1 MNETR
6 RLVFLSFPSK
16 AMALYFRQ
24 QEEFKSFLQSVL
36 NESSIALAGGIR
48 SNDHV
53 ISWLNRTLD
62 AVVSMIKTPPINP
75 MTASTSSSSGVDLS
89 GDPRL
94 PGNAAAASKHYIET
108 LYSLK
113 YLLLFRIAVLKGVF
127 PSSNFSEMIYPT
139 DLRARV
145 ASGHLANYVHLYC
158 CLHAQFSIRKQLKD
172 ISESAEF
179 LKVLESN
186 SRKNSENQKP
196 PQGVNAKEE
205 ENKKIIDEKLLKSIV
220 ELVKTEESFV
230 KDLEKLMDQY
240 IKPANLSMLDC
251 TEKLLKTHTVFLNSL
266 QDAGGDLLT
275 ATSEVLDYCQIKD
288 AVMRIS
294 ALFINK
300 CNKFKIYSEYSAAY
314 LRFQHLQ
321 KCDQELKSNLE
332 KLNLSQQH
340 KESVES
346 LLIKPIQRVL
356 KYPLFLE
363 QIRDF
368 CSKDS
373 IEKKQTLQAL
383 TRMQT
388 LATYVNEMQRINEE
402 YGTDLERLSKIPEL
416 SKKGLGLD
424 LRDLFMFAHLKYLQ
438 SGDKKYSDCVAFVF
452 TSLILILG
460 PEQNSKKKMPRPH
473 KILPIWEIEINEI
486 DIQKTP
492 SISAGESNQHLF
504 SIIHLAPGV
513 QENIYHISCCHV
525 DIKTH
530 FIKSAKKALK
540 AHL

>member
-1 MNETR
+1 
-6 RLVFLSFPSK
+6 
-16 AMALYFRQ
+16 
-24 QEEFKSFLQSVL
+24 
-36 NESSIALAGGIR
+36 
-48 SNDHV
+48 
-53 ISWLNRTLD
+53 
-62 AVVSMIKTPPINP
+62 
-75 MTASTSSSSGVDLS
+75 
-89 GDPRL
+89 
-94 PGNAAAASKHYIET
+94 
-108 LYSLK
+108 
-113 YLLLFRIAVLKGVF
+113 
-127 PSSNFSEMIYPT
+127 
-139 DLRARV
+139 
-145 ASGHLANYVHLYC
+145 
-158 CLHAQFSIRKQLKD
+158 
-172 ISESAEF
+172 
-179 LKVLESN
+179 
-186 SRKNSENQKP
+186 
-196 PQGVNAKEE
+196 
-205 ENKKIIDEKLLKSIV
+205 
-220 ELVKTEESFV
+220 
-230 KDLEKLMDQY
+230 
-240 IKPANLSMLDC
+240 
-251 TEKLLKTHTVFLNSL
+251 
-266 QDAGGDLLT
+266 LLT
-275 ATSEVLDYCQIKD
+275 ATPEALDYCQIKD

-416 SKKGLGLD
+416 SQKGLWLD

-540 AHL
+540 AHLKQKPRPVSGSSQSDWGYASAH